1 MTETWTAPAV
11 DRTESPNVA
20 PERTAAEA
28 LLEYL
33 RETLLWKCAG
43 LSAEQLKQRSI
54 PPSSMS
60 LLGLVRH
67 MAEVERIWFRTRVAG
82 DDIGPI
88 FCSDTNPDGDFD
100 DVDAADAEAD
110 FATYEREVD
119 AARAVLAAR
128 DLDDTFELTRR
139 DGTGQ
144 VSIDV
149 RALVLHMI
157 EEYARHCGHADLIR
171 ERVDGATGD

>member
-1 MTETWTAPAV
+1 M
-11 DRTESPNVA
+11 
-20 PERTAAEA
+20 
-28 LLEYL
+28 Y
-33 RETLLWKCAG
+33 
-43 LSAEQLKQRSI
+43 Q
-54 PPSSMS
+54 
-60 LLGLVRH
+60 
-67 MAEVERIWFRTRVAG
+67 
-82 DDIGPI
+82 
-88 FCSDTNPDGDFD
+88 
-100 DVDAADAEAD
+100 
-110 FATYEREVD
+110 REVD